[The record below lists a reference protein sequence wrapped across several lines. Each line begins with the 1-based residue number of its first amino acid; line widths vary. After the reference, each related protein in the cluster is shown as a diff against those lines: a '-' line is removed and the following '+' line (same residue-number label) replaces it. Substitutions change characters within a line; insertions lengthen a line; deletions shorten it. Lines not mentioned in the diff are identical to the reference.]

1 MTDHLANPSAPGTE
15 RSELETVIARD
26 VRALAAVSE
35 QIGHA
40 FARSHELRP
49 NDFRALV
56 HVATAEAE
64 GAPLTAGRL
73 GGLTGVSP
81 AAITYLVERMI
92 ESGHL
97 ERAIDT
103 ADRRRVKL
111 HYTDHGMAVAAAF
124 FMPLANRMREALSPL
139 SDTELETTHAAMLRI
154 ITALREFATEL
165 DTRAEPSP
173 PEPTAAESDIER
185 GDWNPRPA
193 RQ

>member
-1 MTDHLANPSAPGTE
+1 MADRPASTPPPGTA
-15 RSELETVIARD
+15 RSALETEIARD

-35 QIGHA
+35 QIGHS

-64 GAPLTAGRL
+64 GAPLTAGQL
-73 GGLTGVSP
+73 GALAGVSP

-97 ERAIDT
+97 ERAVDAT
-103 ADRRRVKL
+103 DRRRVKL

-124 FMPLANRMREALSPL
+124 FMPLATRMRSALSGL
-139 SDTELETTHAAMLRI
+139 SESELETTHRAMI
-154 ITALREFATEL
+154 QIVSALRDFSTEL
-165 DTRAEPSP
+165 DD
-173 PEPTAAESDIER
+173 TATSGQRTAGTADTPD
-185 GDWNPRPA
+185 GGKTPRD
-193 RQ
+193 